1 MAKVVKTSLE
11 TLCNKYNV
19 TMEELHSAAKA
30 LEIKLTKE
38 KGLFN
43 SNDDYSVTEV
53 DEYRLIRYVVFMR
66 CFNPNDSYLSTKPLR
81 DFFGYGFEE
90 FKSILVKDSIKVNEE
105 ETFPYNTDFTFDRYH
120 FFTMYDA
127 LFYTSRAN
135 GITKYGVSVKESK
148 VSKSQ
153 AKAKLRRK
161 FHIGEQISLKVKSKC
176 GSTEV
181 IRGYVVKKCIYTIN
195 GQEIN
200 AVVVKQIYGP
210 KTRIYTLNRHDCEK
224 FHIKFEPGL
233 QVYSML
239 LNWGTFKTKENK

>member
-1 MAKVVKTSLE
+1 MAKVVKTPLE

-19 TMEELHSAAKA
+19 TMEELHSAAKV
-30 LEIKLTKE
+30 LEIEFTKE

-43 SNDDYSVTEV
+43 DNSGYSVTEV
-53 DEYRLIRYVVFMR
+53 DEYRLIRYVVFER
-66 CFNPNDSYLSTKPLR
+66 CINQNDSYLNTKRLR
-81 DFFGYGFEE
+81 EFFGYEFEE
-90 FKSILVKDSIKVNEE
+90 FKDILVKASINVNVEK
-105 ETFPYNTDFTFDRYH
+105 TFPYNTDFTFDRIY

-127 LFYTSRAN
+127 LFYTSKKN
-135 GITKYGVSVKESK
+135 GITKYGVFVKESK
-148 VSKSQ
+148 VSKAE

-161 FHIGEQISLKVKSKC
+161 FHIGEEISLKVKSKC